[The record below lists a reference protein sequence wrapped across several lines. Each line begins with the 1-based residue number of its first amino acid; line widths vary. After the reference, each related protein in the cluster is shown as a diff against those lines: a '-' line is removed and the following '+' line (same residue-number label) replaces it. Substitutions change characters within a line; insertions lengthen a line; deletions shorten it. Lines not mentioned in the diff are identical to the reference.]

1 MFIRK
6 LPYLAM
12 AASLLLLSGCEQKD
26 DRLIGKWAVGSRTL
40 EFKKDGQF
48 AVRENRT
55 EQTGTWQRY
64 GRDIYLT
71 LAGEETIC
79 VVREGYK
86 NQLMLIT
93 RSEFDPQACKFP
105 SPYWRVDLPADKR
118 AASLVAFNCQTKG
131 QTLGRMPYTPEF
143 RIEADKNDKLACFG
157 KTGTGCQLVWF
168 GTIVAD
174 NSFSMSVFWGNGTGE
189 MFDVMKAGDS
199 GKLELKQASSNKC
212 RVNGGM
218 ESCEFSSYTSVGTCE
233 KATP

>member
-1 MFIRK
+1 MSIRK

-12 AASLLLLSGCEQKD
+12 AACLLLSGCEQKD
-26 DRLIGKWAVGSRTL
+26 DRLIGKWVDGSRTL

-48 AVRENRT
+48 TVRKNGT
-55 EQTGTWQRY
+55 DQTGTWQRY
-64 GRDIYLT
+64 GQDVNLT
-71 LAGEETIC
+71 LAGEEATC
-79 VVREGYK
+79 GVRQSYK

-93 RSEFDPQACKFP
+93 TNEFVFQACKFP
-105 SPYWRVDLPADKR
+105 SAYWRVDLPAEKR

-157 KTGTGCQLVWF
+157 KTGSGCQMVWF
-168 GTIVAD
+168 STIATD
-174 NSFSMSVFWGNGTGE
+174 DLFSMSVFWGDGTADDFSVRGGSE
-189 MFDVMKAGDS
+189 T
-199 GKLELKQASSNKC
+199 GKLELRQSSSNKC

-233 KATP
+233 KAAP